1 MAGGD
6 KTLLDEFPL
15 NAIGFFGLHTLT
27 AGAYTGETYEEKT
40 EKGIKRLFF
49 DGNKLVGFILIGD
62 VKGAGI
68 YTSLIK
74 NKTILTE
81 NMKKTL
87 EKSPS
92 LAIFGAETRSQ
103 KLGGVV

>member
-1 MAGGD
+1 M
-6 KTLLDEFPL
+6 
-15 NAIGFFGLHTLT
+15 
-27 AGAYTGETYEEKT
+27 YEEKT
-40 EKGIKRLFF
+40 DKYIKRLFF
-49 DGNKLVGFILIGD
+49 NDNKLVGFILIGD

-74 NKTILTE
+74 NKTFLTE
-81 NMKKTL
+81 NMKKSL

-92 LAIFGAETRSQ
+92 LAILGSLTRSQ

>member
-1 MAGGD
+1 M
-6 KTLLDEFPL
+6 
-15 NAIGFFGLHTLT
+15 
-27 AGAYTGETYEEKT
+27 YEEKT
-40 EKGIKRLFF
+40 DKYIKRLFF
-49 DGNKLVGFILIGD
+49 NDNKLVGFILLGD

-74 NKTILTE
+74 NKTVLTE
-81 NMKKTL
+81 NMKKSL

-92 LAIFGAETRSQ
+92 LAILGSLTRSQ